1 MSAAG
6 DDVQRFAA
14 SLTRLKERTDR
25 SYGQLARR
33 LNMNTSTL
41 HRYCA
46 GGTVPL
52 DFAPV
57 ERFAVLC
64 GATGEERLELHRLWL
79 SAMAARQRVRG
90 AGAEAAGAGSAE
102 PEPGAPGPAAAG
114 TGADSSAPGPDTS
127 TGGSGTPT
135 AAAGP
140 AEGTGGPVA
149 ATGRARAAGP
159 SAPAGLSEA
168 TGAPASAGSSDA
180 AGSSP
185 SAGSSSSAGAAG
197 AAGASG
203 RPARS
208 SDAGD
213 PAASAEAGAR
223 ESLPPDLL
231 SAPAPARRAWH
242 RRRRT
247 LVSAAV
253 VAVLLATLG
262 GIAALPSGR
271 PPADTAAPGEVRAPS
286 RTTAGAQ
293 RPSAAPTSPSPSPD
307 ATSTPSDTASPTPGE
322 PRSKATKG
330 GAADEPRSR
339 ATGVPITWTANSQ
352 IWNLGC
358 GHDYVI
364 AKPPKEVPPP
374 PPPQDAGA
382 WAATQGAVHGRNTIV
397 EVTVHGRTSA
407 AVVLTAL
414 RVRVV
419 GRTAPAAGNAY
430 AMDQGCGG
438 RVTPSYFDVDLD
450 KNRPIARPVD
460 GADLDTPIP
469 AVRFPYSV
477 AAGDPAVLSVSAD
490 TESCDCQWY
499 LELEWS
505 SEGRTGTV
513 RIDDGGRPFRTTGI
527 KGLPRYSYAT
537 ESHRWTP
544 FTE

>member
-1 MSAAG
+1 MDEG
-6 DDVQRFAA
+6 EQGPP
-14 SLTRLKERTDR
+14 RT
-25 SYGQLARR
+25 
-33 LNMNTSTL
+33 TS
-41 HRYCA
+41 
-46 GGTVPL
+46 
-52 DFAPV
+52 
-57 ERFAVLC
+57 
-64 GATGEERLELHRLWL
+64 
-79 SAMAARQRVRG
+79 
-90 AGAEAAGAGSAE
+90 
-102 PEPGAPGPAAAG
+102 
-114 TGADSSAPGPDTS
+114 
-127 TGGSGTPT
+127 
-135 AAAGP
+135 
-140 AEGTGGPVA
+140 
-149 ATGRARAAGP
+149 
-159 SAPAGLSEA
+159 
-168 TGAPASAGSSDA
+168 
-180 AGSSP
+180 
-185 SAGSSSSAGAAG
+185 
-197 AAGASG
+197 
-203 RPARS
+203 
-208 SDAGD
+208 
-213 PAASAEAGAR
+213 
-223 ESLPPDLL
+223 DLL
-231 SAPAPARRAWH
+231 SAPASARRPWH

-253 VAVLLATLG
+253 VAVLLA
-262 GIAALPSGR
+262 ALPSGGT
-271 PPADTAAPGEVRAPS
+271 PADRAAQGDVPAPF

-293 RPSAAPTSPSPSPD
+293 RPSAGPTSPSPSPD
-307 ATSTPSDTASPTPGE
+307 VTSTPSDTASPTPDA
-322 PRSKATKG
+322 PRDKATKG
-330 GAADEPRSR
+330 GAADEQRPR

-419 GRTAPAAGNAY
+419 GRAAPATGSAY

-450 KNRPIARPVD
+450 KNRPIAHPVD

>member
-79 SAMAARQRVRG
+79 SAMAARQRVRS
-90 AGAEAAGAGSAE
+90 AGPEAAGTEPAGPPAA
-102 PEPGAPGPAAAG
+102 APGPLPATPGPADGTGGSVAATGRGRAAGASTPAGAPEPAEAPESAGSSEAAGPSASAGRAAAAG
-114 TGADSSAPGPDTS
+114 ASEAG
-127 TGGSGTPT
+127 

-140 AEGTGGPVA
+140 AGAPQ
-149 ATGRARAAGP
+149 ATGPDAAAQADERAAP
-159 SAPAGLSEA
+159 EA
-168 TGAPASAGSSDA
+168 H
-180 AGSSP
+180 
-185 SAGSSSSAGAAG
+185 
-197 AAGASG
+197 
-203 RPARS
+203 
-208 SDAGD
+208 
-213 PAASAEAGAR
+213 
-223 ESLPPDLL
+223 LL
-231 SAPAPARRAWH
+231 PAPARRPWH

-262 GIAALPSGR
+262 GIAALPSGGD
-271 PPADTAAPGEVRAPS
+271 PADRSARGDVPAPF

-293 RPSAAPTSPSPSPD
+293 RPSTGPTSPPPSPD
-307 ATSTPSDTASPTPGE
+307 VTGTPSDTASPPPDE
-322 PRSKATKG
+322 PRDKATKG
-330 GAADEPRSR
+330 GAADEPRPR

-419 GRTAPAAGNAY
+419 GRAAPVTGSAY

-438 RVTPSYFDVDLD
+438 RVTPAYFDVDLD
-450 KNRPIARPVD
+450 KNRPIAHPVD

>member
-90 AGAEAAGAGSAE
+90 AGPEAAGTE
-102 PEPGAPGPAAAG
+102 PTGPPAAAPGPSPETAES
-114 TGADSSAPGPDTS
+114 ADG
-127 TGGSGTPT
+127 TGGSG
-135 AAAGP
+135 
-140 AEGTGGPVA
+140 A
-149 ATGRARAAGP
+149 ATGRGRAAGASTPAGVPEPAGAPESAGSSEAAGP
-159 SAPAGLSEA
+159 SASAGPSEA
-168 TGAPASAGSSDA
+168 TAPTSAGRA
-180 AGSSP
+180 A
-185 SAGSSSSAGAAG
+185 
-197 AAGASG
+197 AAGASE
-203 RPARS
+203 AV
-208 SDAGD
+208 
-213 PAASAEAGAR
+213 AGAGPAGAPR
-223 ESLPPDLL
+223 ASGPDAAARADERTAPESDLV
-231 SAPAPARRAWH
+231 SAPAAGRRPWH

-253 VAVLLATLG
+253 VAVLLASLG
-262 GIAALPSGR
+262 GIAALPSGDT
-271 PPADTAAPGEVRAPS
+271 PADRSARGDVPAPF

-293 RPSAAPTSPSPSPD
+293 RPSTGPTSPSLSPD
-307 ATSTPSDTASPTPGE
+307 VTSTPSDTASPPPDE
-322 PRSKATKG
+322 PRDKATKG
-330 GAADEPRSR
+330 GAADEPRPR

-364 AKPPKEVPPP
+364 AKQPKEVPPP

-419 GRTAPAAGNAY
+419 GRTAPATGSAY
-430 AMDQGCGG
+430 TMDQGCGG

>member
-1 MSAAG
+1 M
-6 DDVQRFAA
+6 
-14 SLTRLKERTDR
+14 
-25 SYGQLARR
+25 
-33 LNMNTSTL
+33 
-41 HRYCA
+41 
-46 GGTVPL
+46 
-52 DFAPV
+52 
-57 ERFAVLC
+57 
-64 GATGEERLELHRLWL
+64 
-79 SAMAARQRVRG
+79 
-90 AGAEAAGAGSAE
+90 
-102 PEPGAPGPAAAG
+102 
-114 TGADSSAPGPDTS
+114 
-127 TGGSGTPT
+127 
-135 AAAGP
+135 
-140 AEGTGGPVA
+140 
-149 ATGRARAAGP
+149 
-159 SAPAGLSEA
+159 
-168 TGAPASAGSSDA
+168 
-180 AGSSP
+180 
-185 SAGSSSSAGAAG
+185 
-197 AAGASG
+197 
-203 RPARS
+203 
-208 SDAGD
+208 
-213 PAASAEAGAR
+213 
-223 ESLPPDLL
+223 
-231 SAPAPARRAWH
+231 
-242 RRRRT
+242 
-247 LVSAAV
+247 
-253 VAVLLATLG
+253 LLATLG
-262 GIAALPSGR
+262 GIAALPSGGD
-271 PPADTAAPGEVRAPS
+271 PADRSARGDVPAPF

-293 RPSAAPTSPSPSPD
+293 RPSTGPTSPPPSPD
-307 ATSTPSDTASPTPGE
+307 VTGTPSDTASPPPDE
-322 PRSKATKG
+322 PRDKATKG
-330 GAADEPRSR
+330 GAADEPRPR

-419 GRTAPAAGNAY
+419 GRAAPVTGSAY

-438 RVTPSYFDVDLD
+438 RVTPAYFDVDLD
-450 KNRPIARPVD
+450 KNRPIAHPVD